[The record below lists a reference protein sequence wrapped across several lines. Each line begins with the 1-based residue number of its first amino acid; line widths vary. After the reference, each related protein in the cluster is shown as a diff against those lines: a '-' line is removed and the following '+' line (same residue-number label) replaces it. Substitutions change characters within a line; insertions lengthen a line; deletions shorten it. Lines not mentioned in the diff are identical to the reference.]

1 MLGPSG
7 RLTSGGDGE
16 PTMDEMEEK
25 KRIAEEEKKEKEP
38 ETIQIYTNTLPETN
52 IKFAPENKPKRSK
65 GNNSSI
71 PTIHFQA

>member
-1 MLGPSG
+1 MLRPSG

-38 ETIQIYTNTLPETN
+38 ETIQIYTNTVYTPWN
-52 IKFAPENKPKRSK
+52 
-65 GNNSSI
+65 
-71 PTIHFQA
+71 